1 METRYNRRN
10 ALFLAAGREEDPAC
24 PHAAMPVMD
33 WLLAAAPGNDGGGG
47 AGQEAEKQK
56 PAAPDPKPTTP
67 DPPQSITDPKS
78 PLTGDTGNLE
88 LGQTD
93 LGASGTGSEDPLAT
107 DDKDA

>member
-1 METRYNRRN
+1 MDIRYNRRD
-10 ALFLAAGREEDPAC
+10 AWSLPAGLEGDPAG

-33 WLLAAAPGNDGGGG
+33 WILAAAPGNNGGGSAP
-47 AGQEAEKQK
+47 AGDEATNKK
-56 PAAPDPKPTTP
+56 PVTP
-67 DPPQSITDPKS
+67 DPPQSITDPNS

-93 LGASGTGSEDPLAT
+93 LGASGTGAEDPLAS

>member
-10 ALFLAAGREEDPAC
+10 ALFLPAGRENDPAC

-33 WLLAAAPGNDGGGG
+33 WILAAAPGNDGGGG
-47 AGQEAEKQK
+47 AGNEAEKQE
-56 PAAPDPKPTTP
+56 PGTP

-107 DDKDA
+107 DDNDA

>member
-10 ALFLAAGREEDPAC
+10 APSLSAGREDDPAC

-33 WLLAAAPGNDGGGG
+33 WMLAAAPGNDGGGG
-47 AGQEAEKQK
+47 AAPEAEKQK
-56 PAAPDPKPTTP
+56 PAPP
-67 DPPQSITDPKS
+67 DPPQSITDPES

-93 LGASGTGSEDPLAT
+93 LGASGTGAEDPLAA

>member
-1 METRYNRRN
+1 METRYNHRN
-10 ALFLAAGREEDPAC
+10 AIYLPAGREGDPAC
-24 PHAAMPVMD
+24 PHAAMPPMD
-33 WLLAAAPGNDGGGG
+33 WMLAAAPGNGGGGG
-47 AGQEAEKQK
+47 ADSDAEKRE
-56 PAAPDPKPTTP
+56 PGAP

-93 LGASGTGSEDPLAT
+93 LGASGTGAEDPLAT

>member
-10 ALFLAAGREEDPAC
+10 ALYCFAGREEDPAC
-24 PHAAMPVMD
+24 PHAAMPLMD
-33 WLLAAAPGNDGGGG
+33 WMLAAAPGNDGGGG
-47 AGQEAEKQK
+47 AGNEAEKQK
-56 PAAPDPKPTTP
+56 PTP
-67 DPPQSITDPKS
+67 PEPPQGIADPES

-93 LGASGTGSEDPLAT
+93 LGASGTGAEDPLAA

>member
-10 ALFLAAGREEDPAC
+10 TLYRFAGREEDPAC

-33 WLLAAAPGNDGGGG
+33 WMLAAAPGNDAGGG
-47 AGQEAEKQK
+47 ASKEAEKQK
-56 PAAPDPKPTTP
+56 PTAPE
-67 DPPQSITDPKS
+67 PPQSITDADS

-93 LGASGTGSEDPLAT
+93 LGASGTGAEDPLA
-107 DDKDA
+107 DDGKDA

>member
-1 METRYNRRN
+1 METRYNHRN
-10 ALFLAAGREEDPAC
+10 AIYLPAGREDDPAC

-33 WLLAAAPGNDGGGG
+33 WMLAAAPGNDGGG
-47 AGQEAEKQK
+47 AGRETEKREPGK
-56 PAAPDPKPTTP
+56 PGTP
-67 DPPQSITDPKS
+67 EPPQSITDPKS

-93 LGASGTGSEDPLAT
+93 LGASGTGAEDPLAT

>member
-10 ALFLAAGREEDPAC
+10 AFCLPAGREDDPAC
-24 PHAAMPVMD
+24 PYAAMPVMD
-33 WLLAAAPGNDGGGG
+33 WMLAAAPGNDGGGG
-47 AGQEAEKQK
+47 ADSEAEKREPGTPGK
-56 PAAPDPKPTTP
+56 PGTP
-67 DPPQSITDPKS
+67 EPPQSITDPKS

-93 LGASGTGSEDPLAT
+93 LGASGTGAEDPLAT